1 MEIIMLHKKIL
12 ATMTALTLFGVGN
25 SEANSSFNSQAALT
39 MSIGTHSSDLLING
53 LFQGFSD
60 NGTISGDGSV
70 TTIFPNRSPVVT
82 TSGDYKFDSFSAQGN
97 ASNGDVFGSI
107 YTGWYSLDFTN
118 QSLSAMTVSLTL
130 NYQLLATASGQF
142 ADSNINMDY
151 YMGSDVPVNVAVNA
165 SVFDQENAT
174 KNSFDTIVFN
184 LNPGSSMTFH
194 SDVTIDGN
202 LSASPVPL
210 PAAAWLFLL
219 GLLVMARRAAN
230 YAKTILITNWVRGKY
245 SFVNS

>member
-1 MEIIMLHKKIL
+1 MKIIMLHKKML
-12 ATMTALTLFGVGN
+12 AAMTALTLLGVGN

-60 NGTISGDGSV
+60 NGTISGDG
-70 TTIFPNRSPVVT
+70 TAAAMFPNGSPMVT
-82 TSGDYKFDSFSAQGN
+82 TSGDFVFDSFSAEGN

-107 YTGWYSLDFTN
+107 NTGWYSLDFTN
-118 QSLSAMTVSLTL
+118 QSLSTMTVSLTL
-130 NYQLLATASGQF
+130 NYQLSAAASGQF
-142 ADSNINMDY
+142 ADSNVNLDY
-151 YMGSDVPVNVAVNA
+151 YMGSDVPVNVALNA
-165 SVFDQENAT
+165 SVFDQANAT

-184 LNPGSSMTFH
+184 LDPGSSKTFH

-210 PAAAWLFLL
+210 PTAAWSFLA
-219 GLLVMARRAAN
+219 GLLILMRR
-230 YAKTILITNWVRGKY
+230 T
-245 SFVNS
+245 VNIFDST